1 MIMSLQQLLGSV
13 ESPFTSEA
21 SDGIGGFR
29 TSPTGAPIY
38 CCHRHIPHFI
48 ASDIHTHHTSH
59 KTKQTPNI
67 LEAMSDN
74 INKDRDEKLA
84 EEPVN
89 NPAERTLASPDD
101 ARVLPL
107 TILST
112 SHAKPHE
119 KSLPLTPWARTHVLK
134 DGSRHFR
141 KIWERGS

>member
-1 MIMSLQQLLGSV
+1 
-13 ESPFTSEA
+13 
-21 SDGIGGFR
+21 
-29 TSPTGAPIY
+29 
-38 CCHRHIPHFI
+38 
-48 ASDIHTHHTSH
+48 
-59 KTKQTPNI
+59 
-67 LEAMSDN
+67 MSDN

-134 DGSRHFR
+134 DGPRHFR

>member
-1 MIMSLQQLLGSV
+1 MVLLSIV
-13 ESPFTSEA
+13 IDTS
-21 SDGIGGFR
+21 
-29 TSPTGAPIY
+29 
-38 CCHRHIPHFI
+38 IPRYL
-48 ASDIHTHHTSH
+48 TQ
-59 KTKQTPNI
+59 TKQTPNI

-119 KSLPLTPWARTHVLK
+119 KSLPLTPWNQNARIERWIEAFSQDLGEGFMRDVERALEEGVLVGGK
-134 DGSRHFR
+134 LI
-141 KIWERGS
+141 K